1 MLAAKTPMSISAVLN
16 PPQKTESDV
25 LPTNLQLSL
34 CMEKDSMNYR
44 YENFDGATNTS
55 SARRDRRRPP
65 RPKYMEEEMYFIWYH
80 RIDLEEDWKECAD
93 AFNRQFPSPQGRNV
107 QGIQCKFYRFINSKR
122 CPTVREQRRLKD
134 GELITGRRGRGERLP
149 QYGVV
154 EWCNIWYPWM
164 KAEHAVPGLRLGP
177 QATPVGRLDDRRT
190 SYSGSS
196 SEATTPEPY
205 SPGAYSDGTESQEE
219 ETH

>member
-1 MLAAKTPMSISAVLN
+1 
-16 PPQKTESDV
+16 
-25 LPTNLQLSL
+25 
-34 CMEKDSMNYR
+34 
-44 YENFDGATNTS
+44 
-55 SARRDRRRPP
+55 
-65 RPKYMEEEMYFIWYH
+65 MYFIWYH
-80 RIDLEEDWKECAD
+80 RIDLEEDWKECAE

-134 GELITGRRGRGERLP
+134 GELVTGRRSHGERLP

-164 KAEHAVPGLRLGP
+164 KPNHALPGVRPGP
-177 QATPVGRLDDRRT
+177 QAPVDRRV

-205 SPGAYSDGTESQEE
+205 SPGSYSDDTESQGE
-219 ETH
+219 